1 MENHLKNWVFSIAMF
16 NDQRDQRVSS
26 KPTAQP
32 QRIFYPQPCRH
43 LPEGFRS
50 PGGSLVQLM
59 PWGFSNAQRRQQ
71 KTIGI
76 FCWITADLGDWWT
89 GDQLYLAVG
98 HRWVTVGFDVPFP
111 IRTRQQKSHL
121 KITWSNL
128 QRIIKECQRMQ
139 PPEFSFAMPCI
150 TAENPAWSIGS
161 KPDTGTM
168 QGLGVGDPRTW
179 MNEAAS
185 ARGIVKQPQLVM
197 KQIPS
202 LHPRVKSID
211 FSWGKQCEG

>member
-16 NDQRDQRVSS
+16 NDQRVSS

-50 PGGSLVQLM
+50 SGGSLVQLM

-98 HRWVTVGFDVPFP
+98 HRWVTVGSCWVRCALPHQNSP
-111 IRTRQQKSHL
+111 AKVSPQNHL
-121 KITWSNL
+121 
-128 QRIIKECQRMQ
+128 IKPPKNNQRMPKNATSRILFCNAVHHGWKTQ
-139 PPEFSFAMPCI
+139 P
-150 TAENPAWSIGS
+150 
-161 KPDTGTM
+161 
-168 QGLGVGDPRTW
+168 DP
-179 MNEAAS
+179 
-185 ARGIVKQPQLVM
+185 
-197 KQIPS
+197 
-202 LHPRVKSID
+202 
-211 FSWGKQCEG
+211 